1 MLRRSYLRLSIVL
14 VLLATGL
21 VLLSRYDRATS
32 AHAADL
38 PVLPIEVIGP
48 DGYIEEVTL
57 SVDDARGVDRLWL
70 QVHRPGYNDQT
81 TNVERGAKASVQI
94 NGGEWLDLTNETTQV
109 AEPEASYGGIGGGY
123 HTLRLSVPATG
134 VRAGE
139 NTVAFRFNGTD
150 GITSGYR
157 VLALN
162 FLRGGENVLPGNAF
176 GYDDPSTWQP
186 PLSSADDIAAG
197 KDLWES
203 APLVESPLVDS
214 LALRASCA
222 GCHAQDGR
230 DLKYFNYSNWSIIER
245 SKFHSLSQQEGEQI
259 ASYIRSLDVPAPANG
274 RPWNPP
280 YQPGPGLDS
289 RPVEEWA
296 AGAGLEWVLDKDAEM
311 LPFLF
316 PNGTSEAAM
325 AEVVSTRGTLN
336 MRELPIALQLPDW
349 NAWLPEVHPVDVWG
363 EAFYAE
369 EPNQAYLDARAA
381 LDNGGAER
389 MRSDQGSIYKGELRG
404 VFDDVRN
411 SVNKF
416 IKQGGP
422 QPCRNDIYSARGWQM
437 LGISGPPADLE
448 NGDPN
453 ACEVPLR
460 SINHWNAIKQ
470 WELFQE
476 FGLEDATDEV
486 YPYGEPRSW
495 VGQHR
500 HVFEMAPHRSA
511 NNSFRFQNQD
521 DLIGSYFNTAWYQLQ
536 VILQAGNR
544 DPRNH
549 RPPDWKYTLDHLRI
563 ASRNSGQWQ
572 PLRHTSNYV
581 KMIQNLDMRPPNGME
596 AKPEHPLGSD
606 RGPESEGWWLW
617 HVNPV
622 WFVVGTD
629 WPSNG
634 TTYMSPKLDEVEPG
648 LRVRVL
654 NAVMATWLEKSTS
667 YAPDEWDRWPS
678 GQSGPQ
684 KIDAADY
691 APQPWDGS
699 GKLFD
704 REHLSEP
711 IFRLVPYFRGIG
723 LDEQIV
729 NDLADWGAL
738 MWPRG
743 DWQGLKGEGAT
754 IGTGRGLVGE
764 YFADRDFTELKLTRV
779 DPLIDLGWSS
789 GESPHPEIGDDNF
802 GVRWTGQ
809 VQPKFSGAVTFH
821 TVSDDGV
828 RLWVDGQLLIDE
840 WRGGNN
846 IRGSGTIELD
856 VEQKYDIVLEY
867 REDTGAAYV
876 RLDWESAELMRELVP
891 TSQLYPGPNAPA
903 PTTTSQPTPQ
913 PTPRPTGTPAPQP
926 TAQPTAQPTGQPT
939 AEPTT
944 SPLEMAVV
952 SFSLINADT
961 DEELGPLVEGDV
973 LNLAALPSR
982 NLSVRARTEPSKV
995 GSVEFALDGEAVQ
1008 VESGA
1013 PYAIAGNDGNDYNP
1027 WTPPLGKH
1035 ELAAT
1040 PYEKAYA
1047 QGATGTAL
1055 RITFTVID
1063 EADATPE
1070 PTATPLPTA
1079 TPEPRQLG
1087 LRYAYYESEF
1097 KQLPDFDALSPLI
1110 EGEVDSFTLDVRQRN
1125 DDIALRFT
1133 GCVDVPANGE
1143 YAFYVTSDDGTQL
1156 FVNGELV
1163 VNNDGQHAAR
1173 ERRGDVTL
1181 RAGTHAIELTFFE
1194 HLGKEVL
1201 DMQWSGPGVEK
1212 QPIPSDALSLNGCED
1227 APEPDDAR
1235 VSGFLFID
1243 TNGNGEQDEG
1253 EPGLANVTITLTE
1266 VESGASYSAT
1276 TDADGYYAFLDI
1288 GERGVYSVS
1297 MALSPSYAAVNSS
1310 ALELTVDDSGN
1321 LNAPALGVVDAGDKQ
1336 PIFDG
1341 SDSVFLPLVTGE

>member
-1 MLRRSYLRLSIVL
+1 MLRRTHLRLLIVL
-14 VLLATGL
+14 VLFAAGL
-21 VLLSRYDRATS
+21 VLLNRYERAT
-32 AHAADL
+32 AARAADL
-38 PVLPIEVIGP
+38 PALPIEVIGP
-48 DGYIEEVTL
+48 DGYTEEVTL
-57 SVDDARGVDRLWL
+57 TVENPDGIDRLWL

-81 TNVERGAKASVQI
+81 TNAARGAKASVRI
-94 NGGEWLDLTNETTQV
+94 NGGEWLDLTNETAQV

-123 HTLRLSVPATG
+123 HTLRLSVPAAD

-139 NTVAFRFNGTD
+139 NTVEFRFNGTD
-150 GITSGYR
+150 SLTSGYR

-162 FLRGGENVLPGNAF
+162 FLRGGDKVLPGSAF

-186 PLSSADDIAAG
+186 PLPGADDIAAG
-197 KDLWES
+197 KALWEN
-203 APLVESPLVDS
+203 APLVESPMVDS
-214 LALRASCA
+214 PALRASCA

-245 SKFHSLSQQEGEQI
+245 SKFHSLSQQEAEQI
-259 ASYIRSLDVPAPANG
+259 ASYIRSLDAPAPASA

-280 YQPGPGLDS
+280 YQPGPGLDDK
-289 RPVEEWA
+289 PVEEWA

-316 PNGTSEAAM
+316 PNGTSEAAI

-349 NAWLPEVHPVDVWG
+349 NAWLPEVHPVDIWG
-363 EAFYAE
+363 EAFNDE
-369 EPNQAYLDARAA
+369 EPNQAYLNARTA
-381 LDNGGAER
+381 LDNGGAEQ
-389 MRSDQGSIYKGELRG
+389 MRTEQQAIYAGELRG
-404 VFDDVRN
+404 VLDDVRS

-416 IKQGGP
+416 VKQGGA
-422 QPCRNDIYSARGWQM
+422 QPCRDANIYSARGWQM
-437 LGISGPPADLE
+437 LGITGPPANLE

-460 SINHWNAIKQ
+460 AINHWNAIKQ

-511 NNSFRFQNQD
+511 NDSFRFQHQD

-549 RPPDWKYTLDHLRI
+549 RPPDWKYTLDHLRL
-563 ASRNSGQWQ
+563 ASRNSGQWH

-581 KMIQNLDMRPPNGME
+581 KMIQNLDMRPPNGLE
-596 AKPEHPLGSD
+596 AKLEHPLGSD
-606 RGPESEGWWLW
+606 RGPNSEGWWLW

-684 KIDAADY
+684 KIDAVDY

-711 IFRLVPYFRGIG
+711 IFRLVPYFRSVGVS
-723 LDEQIV
+723 DQV
-729 NDLADWGAL
+729 ANNLADWGAS

-743 DWQGLKGEGAT
+743 DWASLKGEGAT
-754 IGTGRGLVGE
+754 IGAGRGLVGE
-764 YFADRDFTELKLTRV
+764 YFADRDFAELKLTRV
-779 DPLIDLGWSS
+779 DPVIDLSWSG

-809 VQPKFSGAVTFH
+809 VQPKFGGPVTFH

-828 RLWVDGQLLIDE
+828 RLWVNGQLLIDE

-846 IRGSGTIELD
+846 IQGSGTIEL
-856 VEQKYDIVLEY
+856 QTNRQYDIVLEY
-867 REDTGAAYV
+867 REDTGAGYV
-876 RLDWESAELMRELVP
+876 RIDWESAELMRELVP
-891 TSQLYPGPNAPA
+891 ASQLYPGPNAPA
-903 PTTTSQPTPQ
+903 PTATPQ
-913 PTPRPTGTPAPQP
+913 PTPRPTSSLAPQP
-926 TAQPTAQPTGQPT
+926 TTQPTGQQT
-939 AEPTT
+939 AEPV
-944 SPLEMAVV
+944 EMAVMRFTLV
-952 SFSLINADT
+952 DAET
-961 DEELGPLVEGDV
+961 DEDIRALLDGDV
-973 LNLAALPSR
+973 LNLATLPTR
-982 NLSVRARTEPSKV
+982 NLSVRAETEPSRV
-995 GSVEFALDGEAVQ
+995 GSVAFALNGEVVQ
-1008 VESGA
+1008 TENGA
-1013 PYAIAGNDGNDYNP
+1013 PYAIAGNEGNDYNG
-1027 WTPPLGKH
+1027 WTPPLGGH
-1035 ELAAT
+1035 ELVAT

-1047 QGATGTAL
+1047 QGATGTPL
-1055 RITFTVID
+1055 RITFTVVD

-1070 PTATPLPTA
+1070 PTATPSPTA
-1079 TPEPRQLG
+1079 TPAPRLPG

-1097 KQLPDFDALSPLI
+1097 KQLPDFDELPPFV
-1110 EGEVDSFTLDVRQRN
+1110 EGEVDNFTLDVRQRD

-1133 GCVDVPANGE
+1133 GCVAVPTDGD
-1143 YAFYVTSDDGTQL
+1143 YTFYTTSDDGTQL
-1156 FVNGELV
+1156 FINGELI

-1173 ERRGDVTL
+1173 ERRGQVAL
-1181 RAGTHAIELTFFE
+1181 NAGAHAIELTFFE
-1194 HLGKEVL
+1194 HRGREVL
-1201 DMQWSGPGVEK
+1201 DVRWSGPGIDK
-1212 QPIPSDALSLNGCED
+1212 QAVPSSALSLNGCED

-1235 VSGFLFID
+1235 VSGFLFVD
-1243 TNGNGEQDEG
+1243 SNGNGEQDEG

-1276 TDADGYYAFLDI
+1276 TDADGYYAFVGI
-1288 GERGVYSVS
+1288 SEMGVYTVS
-1297 MALSPSYAAVNSS
+1297 MALSPSYAAVSS
-1310 ALELTVDDSGN
+1310 STLELIIDDSGN
-1321 LNAPALGVVDAGDKQ
+1321 LNAPALGVIDAGGKQ
-1336 PIFDG
+1336 PVFDE
-1341 SDSVFLPLVTGE
+1341 SDSVFLPLVVGE